1 MGCGTQ
7 VDLQLESGEYFLAQD
22 EKAQRTQEAQQQKQF
37 DRVAERKRKREA
49 AFEAPAQVR
58 IRVCIL
64 QSGLMPPKPFE
75 KISSTLGPTCSTL
88 DACCTLDARI

>member
-7 VDLQLESGEYFLAQD
+7 IDLQLESGEYFLAQD
-22 EKAQRTQEAQQQKQF
+22 EKAQRAQEAQQQKQF

-58 IRVCIL
+58 IQICIL
-64 QSGLMPPKPFE
+64 QSGLMPPEVLE
-75 KISSTLGPTCSTL
+75 KKLSSFRPTCSTL
-88 DACCTLDARI
+88 DACCTLDART